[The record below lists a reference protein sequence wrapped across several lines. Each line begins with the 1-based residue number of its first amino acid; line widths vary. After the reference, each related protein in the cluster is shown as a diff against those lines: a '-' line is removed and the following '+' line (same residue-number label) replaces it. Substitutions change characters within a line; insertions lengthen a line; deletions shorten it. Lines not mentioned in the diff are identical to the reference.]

1 MMSPVC
7 EIEKIKSV
15 NRKRGL
21 DKENKEIA
29 ARGGRGKEKNK

>member
-7 EIEKIKSV
+7 EIEKTKSV
-15 NRKRGL
+15 NRKRDI

-29 ARGGRGKEKNK
+29 ARGGGGKEKNK